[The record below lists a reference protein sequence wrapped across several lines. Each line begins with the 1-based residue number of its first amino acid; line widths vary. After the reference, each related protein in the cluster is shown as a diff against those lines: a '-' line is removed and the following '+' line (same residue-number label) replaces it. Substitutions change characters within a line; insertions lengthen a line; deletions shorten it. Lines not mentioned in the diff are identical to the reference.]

1 MKKED
6 IFALLYFVACVLVV
20 LFFPFGIADGG
31 ICWTGFAWGGVK
43 DFGEVTAGYPY
54 TMGFLKVAFLAVFGE
69 MIKNRG
75 KTGTYKVSLIGARFV
90 VWGFYGLLFTYVFA
104 MFAKGAGALMGSPLW
119 FGVTDASSLQYK
131 ILFAFTASFWLNMV
145 FAYPMMLSHEWFNSV
160 IAKKRFIGGAE
171 FLESIDKHVW
181 GSFIPKT
188 IILFWIPAHMVTF
201 TLPGSYRILMAA
213 ALSVALGFILTF
225 KGKKADK

>member
-6 IFALLYFVACVLVV
+6 IFALLYIAACALIV
-20 LFFPFGIADGG
+20 LFFPLGIVEGSLR
-31 ICWTGFAWGGVK
+31 WLGFSGGGVK
-43 DFGEVTAGYPY
+43 NFGDVTSACPY
-54 TMGFLKVAFLAVFGE
+54 VMGFLKVAFLAVFGE
-69 MIKNRG
+69 MVKNRR
-75 KTGTYKVSLIGARFV
+75 KTGSYKVTSIWARFI

-119 FGVTDASSLQYK
+119 FGVADKSSFGYK
-131 ILFAFTASFWLNMV
+131 LLFAFTASFWLNMV

-160 IAKKRFIGGAE
+160 IAKKRFVGGAE
-171 FLESIDKHVW
+171 FLESIDKHAW

-188 IILFWIPAHMVTF
+188 IIYFWIPAHTVTF

-213 ALSVALGFILTF
+213 ALSVALGFILTL
-225 KGKKADK
+225 KKKADK